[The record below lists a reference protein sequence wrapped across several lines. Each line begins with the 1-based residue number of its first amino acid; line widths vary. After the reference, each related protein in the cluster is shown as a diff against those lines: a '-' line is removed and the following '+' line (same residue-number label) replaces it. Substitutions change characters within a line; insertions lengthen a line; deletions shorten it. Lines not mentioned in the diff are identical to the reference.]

1 MDQMREELRVVQDD
15 IRYIRRY
22 NHLGVSSGSIKR
34 ILTSQIVD
42 GGSFHPSVQ
51 GALVEVGWDEELQE
65 FHDLPDWRS
74 LNLKL
79 DRMLATMETSL
90 KSAEMLECTESMD
103 GSGSEA
109 EVINIY
115 HFASKV

>member
-1 MDQMREELRVVQDD
+1 MNQMRDELRVVQED

-22 NHLGVSSGSIKR
+22 NHPGASSSFVQR
-34 ILTSQIVD
+34 ILTEQIVEE
-42 GGSFHPSVQ
+42 GSFHPSVQ

-65 FHDLPDWRS
+65 FHENPDWRG

-90 KSAEMLECTESMD
+90 KSAEMLECTETMD
-103 GSGSEA
+103 DSNA

-115 HFASKV
+115 HFAS